1 MFKPH
6 PVAQAD
12 GVDGVAAQKNIV
24 VLESD
29 QNTIQRREFINKKEK
44 QARYQHQIQHGMM
57 LYIHKKTVEFMPQS
71 GFGSQSAGRYS
82 RCVKCH
88 LHCKT
93 LSFHSAAGAFRAVCS
108 LISIVV
114 RASVVVNITKF
125 RFLVRSLC
133 NCCSIQRRCRL
144 LTKIRPCLSAWA
156 QKK

>member
-1 MFKPH
+1 MGFLTRCKRPFLF
-6 PVAQAD
+6 A
-12 GVDGVAAQKNIV
+12 
-24 VLESD
+24 VLLQFCNMLFSFFLK
-29 QNTIQRREFINKKEK
+29 TFLILFEK
-44 QARYQHQIQHGMM
+44 QHQIQHGMM